1 MSFSN
6 PTPTKRDQARND
18 RIDGGDKCQWKSINL
33 TISFPLF
40 SRQSIS
46 PSICMSYF
54 PNARPCNPEA
64 PPPKHNPGPSLFRE
78 YQDTNK
84 AGNIIAEHLCQTKH
98 QKRVQLRE
106 EKKTDPAQSKIPKA
120 LKVSLACKSDA
131 CLLEKSYKQRGKPVC
146 FLLFSVTSIIRPLDI
161 VSERRAFVSWCSDKL
176 AGQHLSQRARPIIH
190 CFAKSC
196 ESCCGEAK

>member
-98 QKRVQLRE
+98 QKRIQLRE
-106 EKKTDPAQSKIPKA
+106 RKKTDPAQSKIPKA
-120 LKVSLACKSDA
+120 LKVSLACINQTLALWKSSA
-131 CLLEKSYKQRGKPVC
+131 SREEYICVIPPFIGYQYHRNRGHRFGKA
-146 FLLFSVTSIIRPLDI
+146 SIR
-161 VSERRAFVSWCSDKL
+161 FVM
-176 AGQHLSQRARPIIH
+176 
-190 CFAKSC
+190 
-196 ESCCGEAK
+196 

>member
-1 MSFSN
+1 M
-6 PTPTKRDQARND
+6 PARVTQKRLLQ
-18 RIDGGDKCQWKSINL
+18 
-33 TISFPLF
+33 
-40 SRQSIS
+40 
-46 PSICMSYF
+46 
-54 PNARPCNPEA
+54 
-64 PPPKHNPGPSLFRE
+64 
-78 YQDTNK
+78 
-84 AGNIIAEHLCQTKH
+84 NIIRVRAFFASIKIQTK
-98 QKRVQLRE
+98 QAISSPNNFAKQNTKSVYNCGR

>member
-18 RIDGGDKCQWKSINL
+18 RIDGGDKCQWKNINL

-64 PPPKHNPGPSLFRE
+64 PPPKHNPGRSLFRE

-84 AGNIIAEHLCQTKH
+84 AGNIIAEQLCQTKH

-106 EKKTDPAQSKIPKA
+106 EKKKQIPH
-120 LKVSLACKSDA
+120 KVRYQK
-131 CLLEKSYKQRGKPVC
+131 R
-146 FLLFSVTSIIRPLDI
+146 
-161 VSERRAFVSWCSDKL
+161 
-176 AGQHLSQRARPIIH
+176 
-190 CFAKSC
+190 
-196 ESCCGEAK
+196 